1 MKKNPVSIP
10 HTVWYADDIRRG
22 EREAADVLGL
32 TLYELM
38 LRAGEAAFQVCR
50 SAYPDARHWL
60 VLCGHGNNGGDGYV
74 VARLAKAVG
83 IEVTLLAQE
92 SDKPLPE
99 EAALAR
105 EAWLN
110 AGGEIDPERD
120 RIIEIATLVTD
131 ANLNILAEGPTIAV
145 HQSDEQLALMD
156 DWNVRTHTAS
166 GLVERVKA
174 STMGDREAELATLEF
189 LKQWVPAGKS
199 PICGNSIGQDRR
211 FLFKYMP
218 ELEAYFH
225 YRYLDVSTLK
235 ELARRWKPE
244 ILDGFTKQG
253 THQAMD
259 DIRES
264 VAELA
269 YYREHFI
276 KL

>member
-1 MKKNPVSIP
+1 MSANENNLIWIDLEM
-10 HTVWYADDIRRG
+10 T
-22 EREAADVLGL
+22 GL
-32 TLYELM
+32 
-38 LRAGEAAFQVCR
+38 
-50 SAYPDARHWL
+50 
-60 VLCGHGNNGGDGYV
+60 
-74 VARLAKAVG
+74 
-83 IEVTLLAQE
+83 
-92 SDKPLPE
+92 
-99 EAALAR
+99 
-105 EAWLN
+105 
-110 AGGEIDPERD
+110 DPERD

-131 ANLNILAEGPTIAV
+131 ANLNI
-145 HQSDEQLALMD
+145 
-156 DWNVRTHTAS
+156 
-166 GLVERVKA
+166 
-174 STMGDREAELATLEF
+174 LATLEF